1 MQKCANVTET
11 EIASLFDLWNE
22 ALQTGNPEKVNERYA
37 EDAVLLP
44 TLSNTPRTDSESRVA
59 YFKDFLKKKPYGT
72 ILTRTIKISCDE
84 ATDVGTYNF
93 DLTDPKTGKVTP
105 TPARYTFTYAP
116 KGPDY
121 EWKITSH
128 HSSAMP
134 EKPEPASA

>member
-1 MQKCANVTET
+1 MAG
-11 EIASLFDLWNE
+11 LFDLWNA
-22 ALQTGNPEKVNERYA
+22 ALQTGDAEKVNERYA
-37 EDAVLLP
+37 DDAVLLA
-44 TLSNTPRTDSESRVA
+44 TLSNTPRTDAKGRID
-59 YFKDFLKKKPYGT
+59 YFEHFLQKKPVGT
-72 ILTRTIKISCDE
+72 ILTRTIKIKCDE

-93 DLTDPKTGKVTP
+93 DLTNPKTGKVTP

-116 KGPDY
+116 EGPDH